1 MDDLTIRGF
10 ESLAG
15 INERGVVTPGR
26 QVESQG
32 FVELLKGAIDNV
44 NQIQHESGRLQD
56 AVARGENMNIHQ
68 AIIAGEKVDEI
79 IEEDDPKKGHLATE
93 NIDAHAE
100 KYMGTRPY
108 PLRNPKGE
116 VRVLF
121 KLRPTK
127 ILTFGPIEG

>member
-68 AIIAGEKVDEI
+68 AIIAGEKAGLSFQLMMQVRN
-79 IEEDDPKKGHLATE
+79 KLL
-93 NIDAHAE
+93 DAYQEVA
-100 KYMGTRPY
+100 R
-108 PLRNPKGE
+108 LR
-116 VRVLF
+116 L
-121 KLRPTK
+121 
-127 ILTFGPIEG
+127 

>member
-26 QVESQG
+26 HVESQG

-68 AIIAGEKVDEI
+68 AIIAGEKAGLSFQLMMQVRN
-79 IEEDDPKKGHLATE
+79 KLL
-93 NIDAHAE
+93 DA
-100 KYMGTRPY
+100 YR
-108 PLRNPKGE
+108 E
-116 VRVLF
+116 VSRLQ
-121 KLRPTK
+121 L
-127 ILTFGPIEG
+127 